1 MILPVIA
8 YGNPILKQK
17 SKDISSHLPWVD
29 MLIKNMW
36 KTLYSANGAGLAAPQ
51 VGRPVRLFIVDTVQ
65 VYDHSSF
72 KEKEMFIGDTGIKEV
87 FINPSIIETSG
98 KRWTENEGCLSL
110 PGLELEIERNILVTI
125 KYLDENFIGQEKT
138 FIGTTARTVLHEYDH
153 IEGVLIS
160 DYINN
165 EEIKDEL
172 EKISSG
178 HIKVNYKM
186 KFNK

>member
-17 SKDISSHLPWVD
+17 CNNIASRLPWVD
-29 MLIKNMW
+29 KLIKDMW
-36 KTLYSANGAGLAAPQ
+36 KTLYAANGAGLAAPQ

-65 VYDHSSF
+65 VYDHSDI

-87 FINPSIIETSG
+87 FINPKIIETSG
-98 KRWTENEGCLSL
+98 KLWIENEGCLSL
-110 PGLELEIERNILVTI
+110 PGLALEIERNIMVTI
-125 KYLDENFIGQEKT
+125 KYYDEDFIEQEKT
-138 FIGTTARTVLHEYDH
+138 FIGTTARTILHEYDH

-160 DYINN
+160 DYKNY
-165 EEIKDEL
+165 EDIKDKLTE
-172 EKISSG
+172 ISRG
-178 HIKVNYKM
+178 RIKVNYRM